1 MKIDDSLT
9 PARLL
14 PAIERMWALSANK
27 ISALD
32 ASFDFSR
39 GAPVH
44 TVAGRYQPKGWTDW
58 TQGFAYGSALLQFD
72 ATGERQFL
80 DKALTRI
87 RDDMP
92 QHITHFGVHDH
103 GFNQVSTYGN
113 LLRLVAE
120 DKLPAEPSRAA
131 WIITAWPSAVRARC
145 RPIAGP
151 RSAPGK
157 GLSTSLTAR
166 TPCLSTRC
174 VPCGY
179 CCWRTIW
186 GRS

>member
-14 PAIERMWALSANK
+14 PAIERMWALSAHK

-32 ASFDFSR
+32 ASFDRAR

-58 TQGFAYGSALLQFD
+58 TQGFEYGSALLQFD
-72 ATGERQFL
+72 ATGERHFL
-80 DKALTRI
+80 DTALTLI

-120 DKLPAEPSRAA
+120 GKLPAEPGCLDYYRLAIRCSGAVQAYR
-131 WIITAWPSAVRARC
+131 WTALG
-145 RPIAGP
+145 AGEGFIH
-151 RSAPGK
+151 SFNGAH
-157 GLSTSLTAR
+157 SLFIDTLR
-166 TPCLSTRC
+166 TLRVLLLGTTWDKS
-174 VPCGY
+174 
-179 CCWRTIW
+179 
-186 GRS
+186 